1 MMMVVKHDDV
11 LLYPGDD
18 DGDDDIDD
26 VDDDDDDGEQQEEVG
41 QQDLRDD
48 DPGPAASLPQ
58 PVTLDTVVTH
68 FSEPGQSIL
77 KSCNLEN
84 ITISWRILLRHIII
98 ILQP

>member
-1 MMMVVKHDDV
+1 MSDHLTFPTPGFKFPQSSAKLTLFKYPAKLHDDI

-18 DGDDDIDD
+18 DIDD
-26 VDDDDDDGEQQEEVG
+26 VDDDDDDDDDGEQQEEVG

-58 PVTLDTVVTH
+58 PVTLETVVRH

-77 KSCNLEN
+77 KS
-84 ITISWRILLRHIII
+84 
-98 ILQP
+98 